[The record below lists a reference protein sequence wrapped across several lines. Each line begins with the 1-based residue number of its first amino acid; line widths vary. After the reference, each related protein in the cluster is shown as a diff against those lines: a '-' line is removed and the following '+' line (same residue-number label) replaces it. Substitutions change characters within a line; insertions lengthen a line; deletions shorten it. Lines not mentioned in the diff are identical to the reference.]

1 MTMTISADTKF
12 AAVLG
17 WPVHH
22 SKSPAMHNAAFAS
35 ADIDAVYLAF
45 AVAPDKL
52 QEAVAGLRSTGAL
65 GANLT
70 VPHKEAGLAL
80 CDSLSDAART
90 IGAVNT
96 LVFGQDGHIVG
107 HNTDAAGYVRS
118 LTHCTGQSATGL
130 RVVLLGGGGAAR
142 AVSYGLLDAG
152 ATSVSVVARSPDKVA
167 WTKALPWKSGVLASH
182 LPECD
187 LLVDCTSI
195 GLSEESESRL
205 PCPIDLS
212 LLPSAAIVSTL
223 VYHRETN
230 LLRDAR
236 ALGHK
241 VFDGREMLV
250 AQGALAFEL
259 WTGVAPQVDLMRAAA
274 FS

>member
-1 MTMTISADTKF
+1 MNISADTRL

-52 QEAVAGLRSTGAL
+52 EAAISGLQSTGAL

-80 CDSLSDAART
+80 CDSLSDSART

-96 LVFGQDGHIVG
+96 LVFSPDGTIIG

-142 AVSYGLLDAG
+142 AVAYGLLDAG
-152 ATSVSVVARSPDKVA
+152 ASSLSVIARSPDKVS
-167 WTKALPWKSGVLASH
+167 WTKALPWKSEILASR

-195 GLSEESESRL
+195 GLSEESEIRL
-205 PCPIDLS
+205 PCAIDLS

-236 ALGHK
+236 HLGHK

-250 AQGALAFEL
+250 AQGALAFEF
-259 WTGVAPQVDLMRAAA
+259 WTGVVPQVDVMRAAA
-274 FS
+274 FP